1 VLVGLGLVAVSL
13 IAFLLLRHFLSADP
27 NYSFIALIHYTNRAG
42 PNDYDNLHHEEL
54 IMRSLIPLIEEG
66 EKIAASD
73 ATAPRDF
80 RERCAAWAKKVIGEL
95 EDDPLALARFTTAKP
110 FAHDDTVIPFG
121 IAVHWRR
128 LKGQLA
134 VLIELEKERP
144 KAMTFKPGAYGD
156 YTNPKAILQNLK
168 AWWKRPR
175 AR

>member
-1 VLVGLGLVAVSL
+1 
-13 IAFLLLRHFLSADP
+13 
-27 NYSFIALIHYTNRAG
+27 
-42 PNDYDNLHHEEL
+42 
-54 IMRSLIPLIEEG
+54 MRSLIPLIEEG

-80 RERCAAWAKKVIGEL
+80 RERCAAWAKKVIREL

-144 KAMTFKPGAYGD
+144 KAMTFKPGVYGD
-156 YTNPKAILQNLK
+156 YTDPKAILQNLK